1 MAVIQQGN
9 TYKTVIGWY
18 GDCDDECQDLNLSAY
33 KSQLTAVYQWDNGGA
48 LKVWK
53 SNLPDAL
60 NRSFKSLEC
69 GKIYYLYVK
78 PGTGS
83 FTVPNFVVSSYETQ
97 DAGRVAAHVN
107 RLLLHKMEVH
117 LHRFLV
123 IVHQVIIQ

>member
-53 SNLPDAL
+53 SNLPDSL
-60 NRSFKSLEC
+60 NRSFTSLEC

-78 PGTGS
+78 PQTGS

-107 RLLLHKMEVH
+107 QLLLQNVH

-123 IVHQVIIQ
+123 IVHQVITQ

>member
-18 GDCDDECQDLNLSAY
+18 GDCDEECQDLNLSAY

-97 DAGRVAAHVN
+97 DAGRVALHVN
-107 RLLLHKMEVH
+107 QLLLRNVH